1 MTASVVVAAIGCT
14 TGPGNVLKGDPTT
27 IVHAAADRT
36 VAAGTA
42 HVDVTMGV
50 ATGPGMAG
58 SGVVDFVR
66 RRSDLTFQRTG
77 SQASTGDRFELIVDG
92 AEGFLSGVGPVV
104 AGKPSFVSGA
114 LVDVAQVSHDR
125 VTPLDNLMARP
136 GAGLAMALLRGATKV
151 LPYGGQEVAG
161 TSTLR
166 YSFVV
171 DLAAASA
178 ASPPSDR
185 PMLDAANKAIGGVL
199 EPADVWIDRDGRVR
213 QLQFATDPKLRTTTT
228 KPNLLGITQDGEYLS
243 FIIIDFS
250 RFGVAAPVTVPT
262 IPGLPA
268 G

>member
-1 MTASVVVAAIGCT
+1 
-14 TGPGNVLKGDPTT
+14 
-27 IVHAAADRT
+27 
-36 VAAGTA
+36 
-42 HVDVTMGV
+42 
-50 ATGPGMAG
+50 
-58 SGVVDFVR
+58 
-66 RRSDLTFQRTG
+66 
-77 SQASTGDRFELIVDG
+77 
-92 AEGFLSGVGPVV
+92 V

-136 GAGLAMALLRGATKV
+136 GAGLAVALLRGASKV

-178 ASPPSDR
+178 ASPPSER
-185 PMLDAANKAIGGVL
+185 PTLDAANKAIGDVL
-199 EPADVWIDRDGRVR
+199 EPADVWIDRNGRVR

-250 RFGVAAPVTVPT
+250 RFGAAAPVTVPT